1 MTQARALAGVTAA
14 LLVVGAVVHFQPAQK
29 LTADSF
35 VSAALNIDTLA
46 KCEAGDGPE
55 AAGTPGAV
63 LDPGAAN
70 TNLPFQGATAAAT
83 LMVQTKGPCV
93 CNKNICTNG
102 RVCDPAGA
110 LGQCY
115 LPRCPMPDAGA
126 AANTALAS
134 PVAYTAGCY
143 CATDASFTS
152 SDKAKAYV
160 GGEVTEDC
168 PAGVA
173 TKVCKCGSAAT
184 GTSVCYAGDTCDAA
198 GGTPANTGTCQAA
211 GAGAG
216 IMKVPQTYAFA
227 IPSISS
233 NVFTDPAKFQICKS
247 TAATKHRCQLPAAP
261 VTQNGETAPV
271 TCEVVA

>member
-1 MTQARALAGVTAA
+1 
-14 LLVVGAVVHFQPAQK
+14 VVHFQPTQK

-35 VSAALNIDTLA
+35 VSAALNIETLA
-46 KCEAGDGPE
+46 KCEAGDGP
-55 AAGTPGAV
+55 AMQATPTTV
-63 LDPGAAN
+63 LDPG
-70 TNLPFQGATAAAT
+70 TDDVDIVIQGAAEATT

-115 LPRCPMPDAGA
+115 LPRCPMPTAGA

-134 PVAYTAGCY
+134 PVAYTAGCW

-160 GGEVTEDC
+160 GAEVTEAC
-168 PAGVA
+168 PAAGAA
-173 TKVCKCGSAAT
+173 TKVCKCGT
-184 GTSVCYAGDTCDAA
+184 LSVCYAGDICTATHAVDGNIAQNV
-198 GGTPANTGTCQAA
+198 GKCQAPSQTA
-211 GAGAG
+211 PG
-216 IMKVPQTYAFA
+216 IAKVPQTYAFA

-233 NVFTDPAKFQICKS
+233 NVFTDPKKFQICKS